1 MEHNIALYCMARSGS
16 TSLFDCVS
24 EHLGKNYLKIW
35 EPFNPNPDNQ
45 LFMKDADSYKKLF
58 EGING
63 NQKIFLKL
71 MMGQKNPWV
80 KQTTWDRYV
89 FEKIPKIVFLTR
101 EDKKAAAESLL
112 ANQLDGEASFHTKKY
127 YDVSSLD
134 KIELEMRILANELH
148 DKFMKI
154 YSREFGYPIF
164 TYEEIY
170 IEKRMDRI
178 NQIFEYLEIEP
189 KIELINKWLIS
200 DEYKVKLGNIE
211 DKPKNKIL

>member
-1 MEHNIALYCMARSGS
+1 MALYCMARSGS
-16 TSLFDCVS
+16 TSLYDCIS

-35 EPFNPNPDNQ
+35 EPFNPDPNNH
-45 LFMKDADSYKKLF
+45 LFMKDDDSYKKLF
-58 EGING
+58 ESING

-80 KQTTWDRYV
+80 KQIVWDRYV

-101 EDKKAAAESLL
+101 EDKVAAAESLL
-112 ANQLDGEASFHTKKY
+112 CNQLDSENGFHTKKY
-127 YDVSSLD
+127 YDVSSID
-134 KIELEMRILANELH
+134 KIELEMRTLANELH

-154 YSREFGYPIF
+154 YSREFGFPIF

-170 IEKRMDRI
+170 VDKNIKRI
-178 NQIFEYLEIEP
+178 YEIFEYFEINP
-189 KIELINKWLIS
+189 QQDLINKWLLS
-200 DEYKVKLGNIE
+200 DKYKIKLGNIE